1 MQSQPSSKTS
11 WKLDAF
17 LALTTWVLLAAYF
30 ITLAGTWDQA
40 VQVCVSSLSLPN
52 VFEWNV
58 WLSNMGN
65 FVGVVGATLAVAVAY
80 VALGRRVGRW
90 GGLGWVPI
98 PICFALGA
106 LGYGILFLALG
117 LCGLWFRLLLWLVL
131 LLGILTGLWDLVKG
145 WRLKEKGLVFFDWN
159 RWLPSGGP
167 ARFALF
173 AALPIPLVALAFG
186 FLPDIFYDTQV
197 YHLAVPEA
205 WMMHH
210 GLCDLPGKVFAS
222 FPFLGEL
229 ILLPGGWLT
238 SWSGEPW
245 IGTAAPRLMGWT
257 AWILTA
263 ALAGHWAK
271 DLTKR
276 MGEGHTNQA
285 RPELRLQAEAHGLVV
300 PVPGERG
307 EGHKNQ
313 ARPELRPQAEA
324 HGLVVPVPGERADD
338 GQNAGLVAFVLTI
351 GCPLFCLTQWTA
363 QVEGV
368 LILLGLSFLYALD
381 RLSRSDEGKSLGW
394 AAAAGLLFGAA
405 VMVKYNGVLLGAFA
419 IAWLFFSRRRRGLGG
434 CLLAFLC
441 GAAAVA
447 LPWAIKS
454 WAYSGNPVDPYF
466 SHWFG
471 GRLSPEGLRQL
482 LAEQR
487 NWSVQS
493 PGDWLT
499 LPWRLVA
506 ASPNG
511 YNFVGPLSLVCLLW
525 LVCTR
530 RRTDGEK
537 FLAWGCLLA
546 FAAGLSITHL
556 LRFEAALFP
565 PLFTVAAAAAASR
578 PFVRRSFMS
587 ASGLACLGFLPLI
600 VAMAFVHYSPQGV
613 WRGREDVEAYLHRA
627 GVIPYASLVDLARA
641 HCGPSE
647 RILLVGDARSLR
659 YGRDV
664 SAGTVFDEP
673 LLVSAAKQE
682 PDAGGIF
689 RRLRRAGVDDIMI
702 NIEEGIRVGATYRWY
717 GLNEGDWAKLNAF
730 FEKDTDLIA
739 AGDLSQ
745 LYRLRPKARE
755 KSAEGFSSNG
765 IIFLDPAACEYVKA
779 VRSSDAEKA
788 EKALADLCARQ
799 TFTPQWWAEQAAWW
813 TREGKDA
820 EALGAW
826 EKASKAGILP
836 REQYQAWADAAK
848 RVKKFPEAAAV
859 LKEEKKRYGKSN

>member
-1 MQSQPSSKTS
+1 VVDGVCVLLECFGCLCAFLFVAVGCPKVQARIQGRGDVVKTWTILPSGRDTIDKAQTDRLVQMQIQPPKTS
-11 WKLDAF
+11 WKWDAF
-17 LALTTWVLLAAYF
+17 LALATWALLAAYF
-30 ITLAGTWDQA
+30 LTLAGTWNQA
-40 VQVCVSSLSLPN
+40 VQVCTSSLFFPKD
-52 VFEWNV
+52 FEWV
-58 WLSNMGN
+58 IWLSNMGN

-80 VALGRRVGRW
+80 LALGRRMARGV
-90 GGLGWVPI
+90 GLGWIPI
-98 PICFALGA
+98 PVCFALGA
-106 LGYGILFLALG
+106 LGYGVLFLALG

-131 LLGILTGLWDLVKG
+131 ILGILTGLWDLVKG
-145 WRLKEKGLVFFDWN
+145 WRLKEEGLVFFDWN
-159 RWLPSGGP
+159 RWMPSSGP

-173 AALPIPLVALAFG
+173 AALPIPFVALAFG

-210 GLCDLPGKVFAS
+210 GLCDLPEKMFAS

-271 DLTKR
+271 DLAKR
-276 MGEGHTNQA
+276 DGGESK
-285 RPELRLQAEAHGLVV
+285 E
-300 PVPGERG
+300 
-307 EGHKNQ
+307 
-313 ARPELRPQAEA
+313 
-324 HGLVVPVPGERADD
+324 DD
-338 GQNAGLVAFVLTI
+338 GQNAGLAAFVLTI
-351 GCPLFCLTQWTA
+351 GCPLFCLTEWTA

-368 LILLGLSFLYALD
+368 LILMGLSFLYALD
-381 RLSRSDEGKSLGW
+381 RFSRSDEGKGLGW

-405 VMVKYNGVLLGAFA
+405 VMVKYNGILLGAFA
-419 IAWLFFSRRRRGLGG
+419 VAWLFFSRRRKGLGG
-434 CLLAFLC
+434 CFLAFLL

-454 WAYSGNPVDPYF
+454 WAYSGNPVDPYL
-466 SHWFG
+466 SNWFG
-471 GRLSPEGLRQL
+471 GRLAPEGLRQL

-493 PGDWLT
+493 PIDWLT
-499 LPWRLVA
+499 LPWRLVV

-511 YNFVGPLSLVCLLW
+511 YNFVGPLTLVCLLW

-565 PLFTVAAAAAASR
+565 PLFTVAAASVASR

-600 VAMAFVHYSPQGV
+600 VGMAFVHYSPQGV
-613 WRGREDVEAYLHRA
+613 WCGREDVEAYLHRA
-627 GVIPYASLVDLARA
+627 GVTPYASLVDMARS

-673 LLVSAAKQE
+673 LLVSAAKTE
-682 PDAGGIF
+682 LDAEGIF
-689 RRLRRAGVDDIMI
+689 RRLKRAGVDAILI

-717 GLNEGDWAKLNAF
+717 GLNEGEWTKLNGF
-730 FEKDTDLIA
+730 FEKYTDLVA

-745 LYRLRPKARE
+745 LFRLRKTAAEKPKGRL
-755 KSAEGFSSNG
+755 SSDG
-765 IIFLDPAACEYVKA
+765 ILFLDPAACEYVKA
-779 VRSSDAEKA
+779 MRSSDAEKA
-788 EKALADLCARQ
+788 EMALADLCARQ
-799 TFTPQWWAEQAAWW
+799 TFTPQWWAVFGASGFSVGRQS
-813 TREGKDA
+813 GK
-820 EALGAW
+820 EYG
-826 EKASKAGILP
+826 ECASVCHVIHP
-836 REQYQAWADAAK
+836 T
-848 RVKKFPEAAAV
+848 VP
-859 LKEEKKRYGKSN
+859 